1 MGPSAVVLLE
11 AMPKPPKG
19 KVDRRGMPAP
29 KPADFTEPNEYIAPT
44 DELEKQLTKIWAAVL
59 SKDSIGI
66 RDNFFDLGGHS
77 LLAAR
82 LMHRIEQTLGQRL
95 PLAALLQASTVEQFA
110 SLLRQEGWS
119 SSWSSLVAIQP
130 EGSRPPFF
138 CVHGV
143 GGNVGGF
150 RALARQMRREQPA

>member
-66 RDNFFDLGGHS
+66 RDNFFELGGHS

-82 LMHRIEQTLGQRL
+82 LMHRIEQSLGQRL
-95 PLAALLQASTVEQFA
+95 PLAALLQAPTVEQL
-110 SLLRQEGWS
+110 SGLLRQGKRSGTS
-119 SSWSSLVAIQP
+119 SYLVAAAP
-130 EGSRPPFF
+130 EGLRPPII
-138 CVHGV
+138 CARGV
-143 GGNVGGF
+143 GGNSGGV
-150 RALARQMRREQPA
+150 RD